1 MSFTSEYFDY
11 HLTPTGW
18 VNGSTKEE
26 YDSQTVDIPTNRLI
40 TVQEHVYQGSFY
52 SQESVNV
59 TEIWRSTDAEAVAA
73 AVAIYGDSVKGR
85 EPRQRNRP

>member
-1 MSFTSEYFDY
+1 MSFTSDYFDY

-18 VNGSTKEE
+18 VRGSTQEE
-26 YDSQTVDIPTNRLI
+26 YDSKTVDIPKDRLI

-59 TEIWRSTDAEAVAA
+59 IEIWRSPDKEAVAIS
-73 AVAIYGDSVKGR
+73 VAIHGETVKGR
-85 EPRQRNRP
+85 KERKRNRP